1 MDYWRQSDIISQNRL
16 NEYPFI
22 LIGAGGIGSVVGLVL
37 AKMGVQ
43 DLMVYDPD
51 VIEAHNLPNQ
61 TYRLDD
67 LGRPKVDALADICW
81 EFAGVEIEPIQEEFP
96 VTSRPSGI
104 VISGVDSMSA
114 RQAIWYKAIKPNPFT
129 IPMYV
134 EARMGAQGGRIYTI
148 TPHDPDHISL
158 YEASLYSDE
167 EASEL
172 PCTAR
177 ATGYNVF
184 YLAGLLASQVQKF
197 VMGEVPPRP
206 EIIFDLVSNIVVL
219 PQ

>member
-1 MDYWRQSDIISQNRL
+1 MDFWRQSDIISQERL
-16 NEYPFI
+16 NNHPFV
-22 LIGAGGIGSVVGLVL
+22 LIGAGGIGSVAGLVL
-37 AKMGVQ
+37 AKMGVK
-43 DLMVYDPD
+43 DLTVYDPD
-51 VIEAHNLPNQ
+51 IIEAHNLPSQ

-67 LGRPKVDALADICW
+67 LGRSKVDALADVCW
-81 EFAGVEIEPIQEEFP
+81 DFAGIEIEPIQEELP
-96 VTSRPSGI
+96 LNSRPTGI

-114 RQAIWYKAIKPNPFT
+114 RQGIWYKAIKPNPFT
-129 IPMYV
+129 VSLYI
-134 EARMGAQGGRIYTI
+134 EARMGAQEGRIYTV

-197 VMGEVPPRP
+197 VMGEMPPRP
-206 EIIFDLVSNIVVL
+206 EIIFDLVSNTVVL
-219 PQ
+219 PK